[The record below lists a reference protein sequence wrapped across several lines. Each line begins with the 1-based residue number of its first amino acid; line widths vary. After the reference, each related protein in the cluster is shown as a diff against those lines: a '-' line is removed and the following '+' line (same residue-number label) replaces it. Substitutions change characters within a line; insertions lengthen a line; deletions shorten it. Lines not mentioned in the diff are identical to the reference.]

1 MKLVLALLLTL
12 ATSGCAIIYADRY
25 IGKGSGDT
33 VVICH
38 NDEYTLE
45 IPREAALAHRDHGDT
60 YGPC

>member
-1 MKLVLALLLTL
+1 MKLALTLFLTL

-25 IGKGSGDT
+25 IGKGGGDT

-38 NDEYTLE
+38 NEKYTLE
-45 IPREAALAHRDHGDT
+45 IPRETALEHRDHGDT